1 MMDEMLNY
9 QSFFFAIHIW
19 WRIFDSN
26 IFIQLFALATLTP
39 PPLQVTPEQMH
50 SLRNSLVVIRER
62 EERGL
67 VEAAMKFEKNLMR
80 QKQII
85 KIKKLQAKMR
95 RLTRELERETKIFE
109 KMV

>member
-1 MMDEMLNY
+1 M
-9 QSFFFAIHIW
+9 
-19 WRIFDSN
+19 
-26 IFIQLFALATLTP
+26 
-39 PPLQVTPEQMH
+39 
-50 SLRNSLVVIRER
+50 VIRER

-67 VEAAMKFEKNLMR
+67 VEAAMKFEQNLMR

-109 KMV
+109 KMVQKNVKAFISVVKGGPS

>member
-1 MMDEMLNY
+1 M
-9 QSFFFAIHIW
+9 
-19 WRIFDSN
+19 
-26 IFIQLFALATLTP
+26 
-39 PPLQVTPEQMH
+39 
-50 SLRNSLVVIRER
+50 VIRER
-62 EERGL
+62 EEKGL
-67 VEAAMKFEKNLMR
+67 VKAAMKFEQNLMR